1 MEPLLNCKVT
11 KFYPKK
17 NFSFKKISIIINISE
32 PTILLH
38 TNSLQLVADALVK
51 WYCSRCYNLVHVLLI
66 FSGLNV
72 SLLVHIILF
81 LDEYKV

>member
-17 NFSFKKISIIINISE
+17 NISFKKISIIINISE

-38 TNSLQLVADALVK
+38 TNALQLVADALVM
-51 WYCSRCYNLVHVLLI
+51 WYCS
-66 FSGLNV
+66 
-72 SLLVHIILF
+72 
-81 LDEYKV
+81 

>member
-38 TNSLQLVADALVK
+38 TNVLQLVADALVM
-51 WYCSRCYNLVHVLLI
+51 WYCSWCYNLVLLI
-66 FSGLNV
+66 FSGSNV
-72 SLLVHIILF
+72 SLLVQIILF